1 MIEII
6 KAEDRH
12 FNDFGWLQTYWLFSF
27 SDYYDPENVQFGP
40 LRVFNDDVVAAGKG
54 FPMHRHKEME
64 IITIILKGALTHEDD
79 MGHSSANQTGDVQRM
94 SAGTGVTHSE
104 FNRSDQPLHLYQI
117 WIEPW
122 EQGLTPSYEQTH
134 FEPQAWEGELLA
146 LASGQDIAGAVPF
159 HADATIYRGA
169 FKAGKF
175 VTYAVEEGRKL
186 FLYLTTG
193 EIIVN
198 GETLEEKDQARME
211 IEGPLEMEIQL
222 DAELILIDLPSS

>member
-1 MIEII
+1 MIKII

-27 SDYYDPENVQFGP
+27 SDYYDPDNVQFGP
-40 LRVFNDDVVAAGKG
+40 LRVFNDDVVQAGKG

-64 IITIILKGALTHEDD
+64 IITIILEGELTHEDD
-79 MGHSSANQTGDVQRM
+79 MGHASTNQPGDVQRM

-104 FNRSDQPLHLYQI
+104 FNRSDKPLHLYQI

-122 EQGLTPSYEQTH
+122 EQGLTPSYEQKH
-134 FEPQAWEGELLA
+134 FEPEAWEGELLA
-146 LASGQDIAGAVPF
+146 IASGQDKAGAVPF
-159 HADATIYRGA
+159 HADATLYRGS
-169 FKAGKF
+169 FDAGRS
-175 VTYAVEEGRKL
+175 VTYPVDEDRKL

-193 EIIVN
+193 EIMVN
-198 GETLEEKDQARME
+198 GELLEEKDQARME
-211 IEGPLEMEIQL
+211 IDGPLEMEIQQ